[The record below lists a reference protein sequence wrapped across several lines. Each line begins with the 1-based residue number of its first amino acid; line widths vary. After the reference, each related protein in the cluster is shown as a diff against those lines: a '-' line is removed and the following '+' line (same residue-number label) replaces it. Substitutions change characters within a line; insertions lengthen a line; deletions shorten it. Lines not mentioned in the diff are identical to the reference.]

1 MKKNIIKALLSLVL
15 FAGVFYACSENSDE
29 KQTITLKSNADASP
43 TIGNSTI
50 GYIDNGAF
58 VAINQ
63 AQLVGYW
70 KYKHSLPEDTNFS
83 NIQVIGGTSE
93 NGQELYT
100 VSSRSDNGNI
110 NVVSI
115 LKPFGSQGSAMYMM
129 QGSTCSCQ
137 SISCSSTTG
146 CQASTTNGCVCSACG
161 GDCKKT
167 STVETSFAR
176 VFAYLKSIGIGVAK

>member
-50 GYIDNGAF
+50 GYMDNGAF

-70 KYKHSLPEDTNFS
+70 KYKFNIPADINFT
-83 NIQVIGGTSE
+83 NIQVLGGTSE
-93 NGQELYT
+93 TGEQSYT
-100 VSSRSDNGNI
+100 ISARSESGTI
-110 NVVSI
+110 SVKSV
-115 LKPFGSQGSAMYMM
+115 LKPIGPQTAAMYMM
-129 QGSTCSCQ
+129 AGGSCKCETT
-137 SISCSSTTG
+137 SCSWSG
-146 CQASTTNGCVCSACG
+146 CDAQASGSSCYCTSCS

-167 STVETSFAR
+167 STVETNFAR
-176 VFAYLKSIGIGVAK
+176 AFAYLKSIGIGVAK

>member
-1 MKKNIIKALLSLVL
+1 MKKNIIKTLLSLVL
-15 FAGVFYACSENSDE
+15 FAGIFYACSENSDE
-29 KQTITLKSNADASP
+29 KETITLKSNADASP

-50 GYIDNGAF
+50 GYTDNGAF
-58 VAINQ
+58 IAINQ

-70 KYKHSLPEDTNFS
+70 KYKHNLPDDTNFT

-93 NGQELYT
+93 NGTAIYVVT
-100 VSSRSDNGNI
+100 GRSDNGKI
-110 NVVSI
+110 NTTSL
-115 LKPFGSQGSAMYMM
+115 LKPFGGTESAMYLM
-129 QGSTCSCQ
+129 QGSTCTCTSVSCA
-137 SISCSSTTG
+137 SDTG
-146 CQASTTNGCVCSACG
+146 CQASATNGCVCSSCS